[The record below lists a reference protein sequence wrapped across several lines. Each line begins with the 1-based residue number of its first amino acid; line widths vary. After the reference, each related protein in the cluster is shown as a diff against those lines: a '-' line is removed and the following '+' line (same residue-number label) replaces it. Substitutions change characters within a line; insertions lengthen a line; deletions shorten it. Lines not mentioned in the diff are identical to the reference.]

1 MKEEKRKQTKM
12 RCAGVGGHEKE
23 DRQGITHF
31 ETDET
36 APVALGRRQHGRLMT
51 GHAGTYGYMAPEVG
65 EDTLDADGM
74 CP

>member
-12 RCAGVGGHEKE
+12 RCAGVGGHAKE

-36 APVALGRRQHGRLMT
+36 APGALGRRQHGRLMT